1 MVPLSVVLT
10 DRTPAHRRLRI
21 RNADGIERVVE
32 STAFPLYARA
42 DEFVGAIA
50 VFWGNREEG

>member
-1 MVPLSVVLT
+1 
-10 DRTPAHRRLRI
+10 
-21 RNADGIERVVE
+21 VVE

>member
-1 MVPLSVVLT
+1 VLT
-10 DRTPAHRRLRI
+10 ERTPAHRTLRI

-42 DEFVGAIA
+42 DEFVGAIT
-50 VFWGNREEG
+50 VLWEKHGEG